1 MPAHVPAS
9 NLSCPASS
17 LALSPSTSTWA
28 CARLMPHIPSSSLR
42 AREHILLGGVSVN
55 ERPDLHLV
63 DPSGRRIEA
72 CPPLGAAGSL
82 PRPEHCYATNHHKH
96 DNDENDDDATAYAAC
111 VASAPGCS
119 RFLLPV
125 SSLGPPHMHV
135 TCESRT
141 VRVPCSSV
149 LYGYELKDETKSAIN
164 GKGQ

>member
-1 MPAHVPAS
+1 MFGI
-9 NLSCPASS
+9 S
-17 LALSPSTSTWA
+17 LQWWLLRA
-28 CARLMPHIPSSSLR
+28 CARPCIQPFLPSLQSRPLALYVHMALRQTYAPHPLVKPEAVR

-111 VASAPGCS
+111 VASAEADNITSVDWRHGRRWRGGWRLRGRARAS
-119 RFLLPV
+119 R
-125 SSLGPPHMHV
+125 
-135 TCESRT
+135 
-141 VRVPCSSV
+141 
-149 LYGYELKDETKSAIN
+149 
-164 GKGQ
+164 